1 MILLLADRHAQSYVA
16 DVIEQSRV
24 QDLATPRDRA
34 ELVKREGVVRRGR
47 CEDGAFHIA
56 EQLVVVAHQR
66 AGDFNAL
73 LHRGL
78 GEPRR
83 RSESRGAHVP
93 VG

>member
-1 MILLLADRHAQSYVA
+1 
-16 DVIEQSRV
+16 
-24 QDLATPRDRA
+24 
-34 ELVKREGVVRRGR
+34 
-47 CEDGAFHIA
+47 
-56 EQLVVVAHQR
+56 VAHQR